1 MFKIFAS
8 ICFLSIGATEQTLC
22 FKSEVPLRF
31 DDEINCRIARD
42 TIVDFMH
49 EDLIDRE
56 TTILFECRKEI
67 ETLNL

>member
-49 EDLIDRE
+49 EDLVERN
-56 TTILFECRKEI
+56 TTILFECKETVQTY
-67 ETLNL
+67 ET

>member
-8 ICFLSIGATEQTLC
+8 ICFLSVGATNQTLC

-42 TIVDFMH
+42 TMVEFLH
-49 EDLIDRE
+49 EDSVERE
-56 TTILFECRKEI
+56 TTILFKCQKELEQLKI
-67 ETLNL
+67 